1 MKIIRLKRS
10 GRPGQIKL
18 SKMLNTGTN
27 YADVLG
33 GVTMLLDHYKVCAL
47 ISNYY
52 EPKPWTYLASRW
64 LTSKHV

>member
-10 GRPGQIKL
+10 GRPTGQIKL

-27 YADVLG
+27 SADVLG

-52 EPKPWTYLASRW
+52 DNPSHG
-64 LTSKHV
+64 LT